1 MAHQA
6 GANRD
11 TPGFSVLR
19 AVTAEEARAGGQKR
33 SAEAMRRGEGSGY
46 RGVSWNKV
54 QHEWTAQLNA
64 HGRTHYL
71 GRFDMPLDAAKAY
84 DAAARRE
91 LGPSA
96 KVRPSRVGLF
106 TNIYIYG

>member
-1 MAHQA
+1 
-6 GANRD
+6 
-11 TPGFSVLR
+11 
-19 AVTAEEARAGGQKR
+19 
-33 SAEAMRRGEGSGY
+33 MRRGEGSGY

-106 TNIYIYG
+106 TNIYIYMVDSLLLPSSLAAVELPRYRRAEWGPYFEVPRS